1 MRGGS
6 IQFIVSIV
14 LFLLVVDAYAF
25 RGIRIL
31 TQELPYLWRFL
42 VHGLYWMVPLL
53 ILTLMVWIS
62 LNFSRAFA
70 SGQFRVWSFM
80 VGIFILFYVPKL
92 VFIVFQMGN
101 DLVRLAGYL
110 ISRGQ
115 PNHESLAATA
125 QTMTRAEFLTKIG
138 ILVAAIPFVSVLHGI
153 TRGRFNYKVKNV
165 VLSFT
170 NLPPAFDGFR
180 IIQLSDWHIGSFLG
194 QEKQVERA
202 VKLIN
207 AQNADLL
214 LFTGDMVNNTAL
226 ELEPFVNLLK
236 QLKAPYGKFSILG
249 NHDYGDYVPWKSLEE
264 KQANLE
270 KLCRLEQESGFTVL
284 RNQNVLLERDQQT
297 IALAGVENWGLPP
310 FPQYGRLADA
320 LRGVEQVPFK
330 ILLSHDPSHWDA
342 EIRPA
347 SNVDLTL
354 SGHTHGMQFG
364 INIPGLRWSPV
375 KWKYPRWNGLYVEGL
390 HHLYVNVGIGYLAF
404 PGRVGFHPEITVFE
418 LCCS

>member
-1 MRGGS
+1 M
-6 IQFIVSIV
+6 
-14 LFLLVVDAYAF
+14 
-25 RGIRIL
+25 
-31 TQELPYLWRFL
+31 
-42 VHGLYWMVPLL
+42 
-53 ILTLMVWIS
+53 
-62 LNFSRAFA
+62 
-70 SGQFRVWSFM
+70 
-80 VGIFILFYVPKL
+80 
-92 VFIVFQMGN
+92 
-101 DLVRLAGYL
+101 
-110 ISRGQ
+110 
-115 PNHESLAATA
+115 
-125 QTMTRAEFLTKIG
+125 
-138 ILVAAIPFVSVLHGI
+138 
-153 TRGRFNYKVKNV
+153 

-320 LRGVEQVPFK
+320 LRGVEQVPFNVITSYSIHYTK
-330 ILLSHDPSHWDA
+330 LYEGNPQFST
-342 EIRPA
+342 PA
-347 SNVDLTL
+347 RAMV
-354 SGHTHGMQFG
+354 
-364 INIPGLRWSPV
+364 
-375 KWKYPRWNGLYVEGL
+375 
-390 HHLYVNVGIGYLAF
+390 
-404 PGRVGFHPEITVFE
+404 
-418 LCCS
+418 C